1 MTAMQKISNMVAIQ
15 TLTSAGESS
24 RICSRCVLPSTF
36 PRISFDSE
44 GVCSVCRDYD
54 RWTGQWKSKL
64 HKKQRDL
71 EKICSQAKAKRK
83 EFDAIVPLSGGKD
96 STYVLYFARR
106 KLGLKCMSYTLD
118 NGYLSNY
125 ARKNIEN
132 TCKKLEVEHVYYR
145 FDTLL
150 MRRLFALFIRKTG
163 CFCSVCMRAIGMSQ
177 ALVSNMYNAP
187 LVISGTSL
195 RTELPLSKEMFQ
207 DGTVSHVHCVLEG
220 EHIAAECGSLLYSG
234 NRRRKFGYLLFLL
247 SKKKILLTYAWFN
260 LADYIDWNYNN
271 IYDTIRRE
279 LNWQSPD
286 KGEHMD
292 CVIHPIQKYIQ
303 ARRFP
308 GLEQERL
315 ILARLVMAGQISR
328 EEALQRLKNPVQ
340 KCSDSTLNN
349 FLGDINMSKEEF
361 ESYIDAGQRHLNF
374 DKSPDLAR
382 RIMLKL
388 FPTRQAG
395 NY

>member
-1 MTAMQKISNMVAIQ
+1 
-15 TLTSAGESS
+15 
-24 RICSRCVLPSTF
+24 
-36 PRISFDSE
+36 
-44 GVCSVCRDYD
+44 
-54 RWTGQWKSKL
+54 
-64 HKKQRDL
+64 
-71 EKICSQAKAKRK
+71 
-83 EFDAIVPLSGGKD
+83 
-96 STYVLYFARR
+96 
-106 KLGLKCMSYTLD
+106 
-118 NGYLSNY
+118 
-125 ARKNIEN
+125 
-132 TCKKLEVEHVYYR
+132 
-145 FDTLL
+145 
-150 MRRLFALFIRKTG
+150 
-163 CFCSVCMRAIGMSQ
+163 
-177 ALVSNMYNAP
+177 
-187 LVISGTSL
+187 
-195 RTELPLSKEMFQ
+195 
-207 DGTVSHVHCVLEG
+207 
-220 EHIAAECGSLLYSG
+220 
-234 NRRRKFGYLLFLL
+234 
-247 SKKKILLTYAWFN
+247 
-260 LADYIDWNYNN
+260 
-271 IYDTIRRE
+271 
-279 LNWQSPD
+279 
-286 KGEHMD
+286 MD